1 MANIYDVASAI
12 QQPNIVGNFNQGVQI
27 GQQNQVFGQ
36 KQAAYQQALG
46 DQQNIRALAPQVIA
60 GDPNAYSQVAA
71 IDPNEATQLQG
82 AGDNQVRRFAG
93 AINMLNQATKTNN
106 PAAIDAA
113 WQQARPYLSQIAG
126 KPAPDHWDPSF
137 QPGLDQ
143 AMAHIAQLPQQ
154 KSDLVNVA
162 AGGVIFDPKTRQ
174 AIYSNPGVQKTP
186 PIVSVNLPDGS
197 TQQYQQNPDGSLA
210 PLRFGPQGT
219 QAAQQGQFQT
229 SITPASPVNSG
240 AADQANALL
249 AQGMQPQQV
258 MQRLVQAH
266 PDQKFQLAVDPQ
278 TGQFKDVSD
287 GSAQFSG
294 ASPSAPDQLGRSAPK
309 VGDSVSTL
317 SPDDVKSLGLPA
329 GTVAQ
334 RDSKGKISILSKG
347 DGFNANSPQEL
358 GDPTKTGQDYL
369 ASIPADTRPTVL
381 AVLQGRQAPPTGSA
395 QKSSYWMGVIN
406 AANKIDPTF
415 DTTDYQKRYKTAQ
428 DFSPSGASGKQAIA
442 LNTMIQH
449 VGELKQAFDNLNNS
463 GSPALNAVL
472 NPIAYQTGLGARGLN
487 DYNLNARTAAQEI
500 ESLWK
505 KGSGNAAD
513 IEAMT
518 KDLSSSADPAS
529 ANKVFAKMLTLAAGK
544 LQALKSAYQNGMGNS
559 SVPLQLVTPE
569 SLQIMAKI
577 DPEMASTYA
586 QNSYAQPSGKLA
598 GNDNPTMPAASTQSQ
613 VQPSAQP
620 RAVNSMGHAVVWNGS
635 AWVPE

>member
-1 MANIYDVASAI
+1 
-12 QQPNIVGNFNQGVQI
+12 
-27 GQQNQVFGQ
+27 
-36 KQAAYQQALG
+36 
-46 DQQNIRALAPQVIA
+46 
-60 GDPNAYSQVAA
+60 
-71 IDPNEATQLQG
+71 
-82 AGDNQVRRFAG
+82 
-93 AINMLNQATKTNN
+93 
-106 PAAIDAA
+106 
-113 WQQARPYLSQIAG
+113 
-126 KPAPDHWDPSF
+126 
-137 QPGLDQ
+137 
-143 AMAHIAQLPQQ
+143 
-154 KSDLVNVA
+154 
-162 AGGVIFDPKTRQ
+162 
-174 AIYSNPGVQKTP
+174 
-186 PIVSVNLPDGS
+186 
-197 TQQYQQNPDGSLA
+197 
-210 PLRFGPQGT
+210 
-219 QAAQQGQFQT
+219 
-229 SITPASPVNSG
+229 
-240 AADQANALL
+240 
-249 AQGMQPQQV
+249 
-258 MQRLVQAH
+258 
-266 PDQKFQLAVDPQ
+266 
-278 TGQFKDVSD
+278 VSD

-294 ASPSAPDQLGRSAPK
+294 ATPSPSEQLGRSAPK

-334 RDSKGKISILSKG
+334 RDSKGKVSILSKG

-472 NPIAYQTGLGARGLN
+472 NPIAYQTGLGSRGLN

-505 KGSGNAAD
+505 KGAGNAAD

-569 SLQIMAKI
+569 SLQTMAKI

-598 GNDNPTMPAASTQSQ
+598 GNDNPTMPAASPQNAPSNSGWSIQ
-613 VQPSAQP
+613 RVQ
-620 RAVNSMGHAVVWNGS
+620 
-635 AWVPE
+635 

>member
-46 DQQNIRALAPQVIA
+46 DKQNIRALAPQVIA

-162 AGGVIFDPKTRQ
+162 AGGAIFDPKTRQ

-210 PLRFGPQGT
+210 PLRLVPQGT
-219 QAAQQGQFQT
+219 QAAPQGQFQT

-249 AQGMQPQQV
+249 AQGMQPQEV
-258 MQRLVQAH
+258 MQRLVQAN
-266 PDQKFQLAVDPQ
+266 PDQQFQLAVDPA

-287 GSAQFSG
+287 GSAQIPQDNAARASG
-294 ASPSAPDQLGRSAPK
+294 QLGRSAPK
-309 VGDSVSTL
+309 VS
-317 SPDDVKSLGLPA
+317 
-329 GTVAQ
+329 AQ
-334 RDSKGKISILSKG
+334 DTFAKNKAFADQLRASGAITT
-347 DGFNANSPQEL
+347 PQEYN
-358 GDPTKTGQDYL
+358 Q
-369 ASIPADTRPTVL
+369 VL
-381 AVLQGRQAPPTGSA
+381 
-395 QKSSYWMGVIN
+395 
-406 AANKIDPTF
+406 
-415 DTTDYQKRYKTAQ
+415 TT
-428 DFSPSGASGKQAIA
+428 
-442 LNTMIQH
+442 
-449 VGELKQAFDNLNNS
+449 
-463 GSPALNAVL
+463 
-472 NPIAYQTGLGARGLN
+472 
-487 DYNLNARTAAQEI
+487 
-500 ESLWK
+500 
-505 KGSGNAAD
+505 
-513 IEAMT
+513 
-518 KDLSSSADPAS
+518 
-529 ANKVFAKMLTLAAGK
+529 GK
-544 LQALKSAYQNGMGNS
+544 LQQSDSDVALSPSDEAVAKGVATYAVLPSSLGRSKNRAAIIAHALELNPDYNEANAKGAYTYINDLSKSGTTSAGGQVQSINTGLNHLGTLMRANDELPAES
-559 SVPLQLVTPE
+559 SFPLINKAENALATGTGSKAVTNWNQASYLFSQE
-569 SLQIMAKI
+569 MAKLVKGGVANEGEVRDI
-577 DPEMASTYA
+577 VSHLNA
-586 QNSYAQPSGKLA
+586 
-598 GNDNPTMPAASTQSQ
+598 AASPAQRNAAIQQAAEFMYGRIQAIEDRGDRVLGGMAPDVSLMTNEAQTNLRAAYKLGGRDLPQLRPPGDLRSYMRQLHAGGPSAEAPQPQSGEQGTAQSQ
-613 VQPSAQP
+613 SQQTPQAQP

>member
-1 MANIYDVASAI
+1 M
-12 QQPNIVGNFNQGVQI
+12 
-27 GQQNQVFGQ
+27 
-36 KQAAYQQALG
+36 
-46 DQQNIRALAPQVIA
+46 
-60 GDPNAYSQVAA
+60 
-71 IDPNEATQLQG
+71 
-82 AGDNQVRRFAG
+82 
-93 AINMLNQATKTNN
+93 
-106 PAAIDAA
+106 
-113 WQQARPYLSQIAG
+113 RPYLAQLVQQPPATFAEAEPKMEQARAQIAALSGQQKPGYINVSAGGALVDPMTG
-126 KPAPDHWDPSF
+126 KP
-137 QPGLDQ
+137 
-143 AMAHIAQLPQQ
+143 
-154 KSDLVNVA
+154 VY
-162 AGGVIFDPKTRQ
+162 T
-174 AIYSNPGVQKTP
+174 NPGVEKTP
-186 PIVSVNLPDGS
+186 AIVSVNMPDGS
-197 TQQYQQNPDGSLA
+197 TQQYQHNADGTLSPLRLA
-210 PLRFGPQGT
+210 PSQGST
-219 QAAQQGQFQT
+219 GSAASAPQGQFQT
-229 SITPASPVNSG
+229 TITPASPPNMG
-240 AADQANALL
+240 AAAQANALL

-258 MQRLVQAH
+258 MQRLIQAN

-294 ASPSAPDQLGRSAPK
+294 AAPSSPDQLGRSAPK

-334 RDSKGKISILSKG
+334 RDSKGKVSILSKG

-472 NPIAYQTGLGARGLN
+472 NPIAYQTGLGSRGLN

-505 KGSGNAAD
+505 KGAGNAAD

-569 SLQIMAKI
+569 SLQTMAKI

-598 GNDNPTMPAASTQSQ
+598 GNDNPTMPSASPQNAPSNSGWSIQ
-613 VQPSAQP
+613 RVQ
-620 RAVNSMGHAVVWNGS
+620 
-635 AWVPE
+635 